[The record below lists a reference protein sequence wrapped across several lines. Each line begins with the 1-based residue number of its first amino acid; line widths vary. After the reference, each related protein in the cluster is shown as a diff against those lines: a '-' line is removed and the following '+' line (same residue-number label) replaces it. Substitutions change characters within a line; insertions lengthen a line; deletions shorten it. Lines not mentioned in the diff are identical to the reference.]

1 LFPSYLGRHSRW
13 EVGFFVLFFVSLVD
27 VEVRRN
33 EARFL
38 TVGAIKL
45 LVSIPFV
52 FF

>member
-1 LFPSYLGRHSRW
+1 LGGIAGGRS
-13 EVGFFVLFFVSLVD
+13 VSSFFSSSPLVD

-45 LVSIPFV
+45 LISIPFV